1 MHNCQTPA
9 GKSGAGFTLGRGY
22 NGHFQTCHKDVSPRP
37 DPILAPPHGFFQ
49 MAANRGIRGRG
60 RVTAP
65 PSSSSAQPV
74 PAAPQLTLH
83 PRSPYPLLAAF
94 ASVPLPPTP
103 AVRPASSK
111 PGNQDEL
118 DVLAADLTAFFLRRH
133 RIAEQWP
140 PECRGSAHAAMLICL
155 HPSRSDLLKVKL
167 MNILV
172 VSTLRHKLDGKL
184 SPHLVNHRLSRF
196 ASGDW
201 RNLLEEAWYDANQLR
216 TAHPPAAP
224 PLPPPPSLLPPPP
237 PLLPP
242 PPPPPP
248 PPAGN
253 DSSTS
258 TDPTEAFLK
267 INGKRAAALAQT
279 GDFSKAIHT
288 LDSDHGVAPIN
299 AATLS
304 LLKALHPE
312 EPGFKGTQWD
322 DTYADV
328 LRSVRVT
335 TPFGI
340 STADVCKA
348 ATAIRFKSASG
359 PSGLRISH
367 LRDAILSDPDIA
379 KRLADLFERL
389 SSGTNQCEELG
400 ALLGDCRLI
409 ALSKP
414 DGGLR
419 PIAIGETLRRL
430 LGKIIIGKVANDARL
445 DLEPIQVG
453 VGTSNGGVAVYHSA
467 NAFHE
472 LNPEGVLINIDLKN
486 AFNTMSRVAMFEG
499 LRQSPELSNLIPLL
513 RLFYLRKGNLILHDA
528 SGQGFII
535 TSNTGAQQGDNFGSL
550 IWAKGWKDA
559 LEDFKSRTDFAVSYI
574 DDGTFGLKNA
584 ANAAS
589 FLKFVATTAAEHGT
603 SLNYS
608 KCTCLSG
615 KALPQELIGLG
626 VRCID
631 ASLPAAQRG
640 VSMGEDDTATRGIS
654 LQGLPIGTPEF
665 RSVWFEGRLLQYE
678 ETLRRLHTYVPDRL
692 AAAQLLSLCIVPKIS
707 HIIRALPPAITSSFV
722 KSFDDACIRCFTAIA
737 APVHRHNGLPD
748 LAGSIISL
756 KQRDGGFGIG
766 GEHRTSAAAYV
777 ASWATARPLIV
788 KLLPPIDTHLSAC
801 SLFSQNLTADPDEIA
816 IDTPAPPPP
825 PCIEAINGAIAL
837 LPQEA
842 RDALYAFTTTARLTD
857 TSQSAAAAA
866 AAATAAA
873 SAAAQAEAEANA
885 ALISAG
891 SAAAAAAAQEKA
903 ASASAAAATTAATA
917 AAAVAAA
924 AAAAEAVAAAA
935 TASPASEPTGLLG
948 AKSDRPPSTT
958 SLQARL
964 SRPSHK
970 NFYTTL
976 VNNLAS
982 NGGVRTAAKLRSQ
995 AGFLGT
1001 AWFRRR
1007 NDNDNY
1013 YISNQD
1019 LITATAIQLFLPL
1032 RDFDGVT
1039 CECGHVMSGEGAMRH
1054 INSCTKYNKLDR
1066 SETFQHAVDSIM
1078 FEVQPSTSIEGAK
1091 PLHGEQKRC
1100 AAYATV
1106 PIVTTAG
1113 QPVLD
1118 PVTGTQRMKNIYP
1131 DRVVRNFNDDLV
1143 SAGGRYIVDT
1153 IVIAPDS
1160 DTHAAAAA
1168 LKPLAAAEHA
1178 YASKFRTYN
1187 EHLKDGDKMLAVV
1200 CETNG
1205 GLHDSVKQRL
1215 VKWAKLLEDENVGAH
1230 TGSARFTS
1238 SKISVWQR
1246 RLSTALLHGRLQ
1258 LVQKALNKLAGIPA
1272 RSRTIAYRLS
1282 HPVQFARELGCPRAG
1297 Q

>member
-1 MHNCQTPA
+1 M
-9 GKSGAGFTLGRGY
+9 
-22 NGHFQTCHKDVSPRP
+22 
-37 DPILAPPHGFFQ
+37 
-49 MAANRGIRGRG
+49 
-60 RVTAP
+60 
-65 PSSSSAQPV
+65 
-74 PAAPQLTLH
+74 
-83 PRSPYPLLAAF
+83 
-94 ASVPLPPTP
+94 
-103 AVRPASSK
+103 
-111 PGNQDEL
+111 

-133 RIAEQWP
+133 RVAEHWP
-140 PECRGSAHAAMLICL
+140 SECRGAAHAAMLTCL

-172 VSTLRHKLDGKL
+172 VSTLRHQLDGDL
-184 SPHLVNHRLSRF
+184 SPHLINHRLSRF

-201 RNLLEEAWYDANQLR
+201 RYLLEEAWYDANQQR
-216 TAHPPAAP
+216 TASSAAP
-224 PLPPPPSLLPPPP
+224 A
-237 PLLPP
+237 
-242 PPPPPP
+242 

-253 DSSTS
+253 LPTP
-258 TDPTEAFLK
+258 TAPTEDFFK
-267 INGKRAAALAQT
+267 INGKRAAALART
-279 GDFSKAIHT
+279 GDFSKAVRT

-299 AATLS
+299 AATLT
-304 LLKALHPE
+304 LLRALHPE

-322 DTYADV
+322 DTYADG
-328 LRSVRVT
+328 LKSVRVS

-348 ATAIRFKSASG
+348 AAAISFKSAGG

-367 LRDAILSDPDIA
+367 LRDAILTDPDIA

-389 SSGTNQCEELG
+389 SSGTNQCDELG
-400 ALLGDCRLI
+400 AVLGDCRLI

-430 LGKIIIGKVANDARL
+430 IGKIIIGKVASDARQ

-453 VGTSNGGVAVYHSA
+453 VGTPNGGVAVYHSA
-467 NAFHE
+467 NAFLE

-499 LRQSPELSNLIPLL
+499 LRQSPKLSNLIPLL

-528 SGQGFII
+528 TGQGFII
-535 TSNTGAQQGDNFGSL
+535 KSNTGSQQGDNFGST
-550 IWAKGWKDA
+550 IWAEGWQDA
-559 LEDFKSRTDFAVSYI
+559 LEDFKRRTDFAVSYI

-584 ANAAS
+584 ADAAS
-589 FLKFVATTAAEHGT
+589 FLRFVATTAAEHGT

-615 KALPQELIGLG
+615 TALPQELIGLG

-640 VSMGEDDTATRGIS
+640 VSLGEDDTATRGIS
-654 LQGLPIGTPEF
+654 LQGLPIGTPEY
-665 RSVWFEGRLLQYE
+665 RTSWLEGRLEQYE
-678 ETLRRLHTYVPDRL
+678 ETLRRLHTYVPHHDRL
-692 AAAQLLSLCIVPKIS
+692 AAAQLLSLCIVPRIS
-707 HIIRALPPAITSSFV
+707 HIIRALPPSTTSSFV
-722 KSFDDACIRCFTAIA
+722 KRFDDACIRCFTAIA
-737 APVHRHNGLPD
+737 APDHRQNGLPD
-748 LAGSIISL
+748 LASSIISL

-766 GEHRTSAAAYV
+766 GEHRTCAAAYI
-777 ASWATARPLIV
+777 ASWATARSLIV
-788 KLLPPIDTHLSAC
+788 KLLPDINTHLPA

-816 IDTPAPPPP
+816 IDTPPAPPPP
-825 PCIEAINGAIAL
+825 PCIEAITGAIAL

-842 RDALYAFTTTARLTD
+842 RDALHAFSTTARLTD

-866 AAATAAA
+866 IAAATAA
-873 SAAAQAEAEANA
+873 SAATQAEADANA
-885 ALISAG
+885 ALASAG
-891 SAAAAAAAQEKA
+891 SADAAAAAIEAVTAAAAATATAAAAAAAA
-903 ASASAAAATTAATA
+903 IAAAALA

-924 AAAAEAVAAAA
+924 AASA
-935 TASPASEPTGLLG
+935 PSEPTNLG
-948 AKSDRPPSTT
+948 ATSNRPPSTT

-982 NGGVRTAAKLRSQ
+982 NGVVKTAAKLRSQ

-1001 AWFRRR
+1001 AWFRRL
-1007 NDNDNY
+1007 NDYDVY
-1013 YISNQD
+1013 HISNKD
-1019 LITATAIQLFLPL
+1019 FITATAIHLFLPL
-1032 RDFDGVT
+1032 RSFDGVT
-1039 CECGHVMSGEGAMRH
+1039 CGCGHAMSGCEAMRH
-1054 INSCTKYNKLDR
+1054 INSCSKYDKLER

-1078 FEVQPSTSIEGAK
+1078 FEVQPSASIEGAK

-1100 AAYATV
+1100 AAYATFPV
-1106 PIVTTAG
+1106 VTTAG

-1118 PVTGTQRMKNIYP
+1118 PITGTQRMKNIYP
-1131 DRVVRNFNDDLV
+1131 DRVVRNFSDDLV
-1143 SAGGRYIVDT
+1143 NAGGRYVVDT

-1178 YASKFRTYN
+1178 YATKFRTYN
-1187 EHLKDGDKMLAVV
+1187 EHLKDGDKLLAVV

-1215 VKWAKLLEDENVGAH
+1215 VKWAKLLEDENIGAH
-1230 TGSARFTS
+1230 PGSIRFTT

-1246 RLSTALLHGRLQ
+1246 RLSAALLHGRLH
-1258 LVQKALNKLAGIPA
+1258 LVQKALNKLAGIPS
-1272 RSRTIAYRLS
+1272 RSRTFAYRLS
-1282 HPVQFARELGCPRAG
+1282 HSVQFARELGCPRAG
-1297 Q
+1297 W